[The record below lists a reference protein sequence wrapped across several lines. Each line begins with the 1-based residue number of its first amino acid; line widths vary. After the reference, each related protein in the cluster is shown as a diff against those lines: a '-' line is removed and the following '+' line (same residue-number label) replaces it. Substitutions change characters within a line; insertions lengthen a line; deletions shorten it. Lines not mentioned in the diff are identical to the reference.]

1 MKEVPLC
8 LEKVVRTKRMTAKRI
23 SYLALFIALSVVG
36 GLIALPSPV
45 GSIALD
51 SFPALIAAVWIGKNS
66 GAIVGTVGHMM
77 SALLSGFIL
86 IGMGIIIWIFG
97 YLYQSF
103 KPIIPNTFFIIANGF
118 ILPLPFIFIMGLPFF
133 LGILPSL
140 VIATVLNLIIAALL
154 IPRFAPFFKNQL
166 TERPKDA

>member
-1 MKEVPLC
+1 
-8 LEKVVRTKRMTAKRI
+8 MTAKRI

-36 GLIALPSPV
+36 GLITLPSPV
-45 GSIALD
+45 GSIAMD
-51 SFPALIAAVWIGKNS
+51 AFPALIAAVWIGRNS
-66 GAIVGTVGHMM
+66 GAIVGIVGHMM
-77 SALLSGFIL
+77 SALLSGFVLGPFHFMIA
-86 IGMGIIIWIFG
+86 IGMGVIIWLFG

-118 ILPLPFIFIMGLPFF
+118 ILPLPFIFIMGFPFF

-154 IPRFAPFFKNQL
+154 IPRFTPFFKNQL
-166 TERPKDA
+166 TESPKDA